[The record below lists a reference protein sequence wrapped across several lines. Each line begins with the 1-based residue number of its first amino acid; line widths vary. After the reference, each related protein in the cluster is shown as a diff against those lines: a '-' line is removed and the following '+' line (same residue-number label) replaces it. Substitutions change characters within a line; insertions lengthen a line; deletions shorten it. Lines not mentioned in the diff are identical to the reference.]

1 MDVGLNENNDQLSGI
16 NDQLSGIEELR
27 ITITAEEINNL
38 PLKTFS
44 GKISVISDPD
54 QLVKVVEEIRSHG
67 VVGFDTETR
76 PSFKKGQIFQVSL
89 LQLAIPKKVFL
100 IRLNHTGVTRE
111 LASLFSNPRIIKAG
125 VGIRDD
131 LKALLKLRNFEPAG
145 FFDLST
151 LAKGAGLQVESVKKL
166 TALLLRFR
174 ISKSAQTSNWE
185 VVTFTQ
191 KQIEYAATDAWVCLE
206 LYHKLK
212 PKNSR

>member
-16 NDQLSGIEELR
+16 EELR
-27 ITITAEEINNL
+27 ISITAEEINNL
-38 PLKTFS
+38 PLRTFS
-44 GKISVISDPD
+44 GKISVVSDPD
-54 QLVKVVEEIRSHG
+54 QLVRVVEEIQSHD

-76 PSFKKGQIFQVSL
+76 PSFKKGQVFQVSL
-89 LQLAIPKKVFL
+89 LQLAIPRKAFL
-100 IRLNHTGVTRE
+100 IRLNHIGVTKE

-131 LKALLKLRNFEPAG
+131 LKALQKLRNFEPAG
-145 FFDLST
+145 FFDLSM
-151 LAKGAGLQVESVKKL
+151 LAKEAGLQVESVKKL
-166 TALLLRFR
+166 TALLLGFR

-206 LYHKLK
+206 LYQDRK
-212 PKNSR
+212 SVV